1 MALCEILFEMALY
14 EIFKNIYLEEHLQ
27 MTASKLSL
35 KRDSNTVWVDCQ
47 IWRIFE
53 M

>member
-1 MALCEILFEMALY
+1 MASFEILYEMALY

-35 KRDSNTVWVDCQ
+35 KRDPNTV
-47 IWRIFE
+47 
-53 M
+53 